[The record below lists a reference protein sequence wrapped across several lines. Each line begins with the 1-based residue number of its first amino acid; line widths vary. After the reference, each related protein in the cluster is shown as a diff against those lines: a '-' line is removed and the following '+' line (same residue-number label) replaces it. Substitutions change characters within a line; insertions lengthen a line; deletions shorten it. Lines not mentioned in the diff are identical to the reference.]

1 MIETPVFAGIELG
14 GSWAVAV
21 LARDGMIIDSVRRPT
36 MPPGETLAGVEDWL
50 AGAAARHGRFA
61 ALGIASFGP
70 LGLNPARPGFGH
82 ITTTPKPGWRDVD
95 LLARFRARFGV
106 PTMLDTDVNGAALA
120 EGRWGAAKGA
130 RVHAYVTIGTGVGAG
145 IVVEG
150 ATVKG
155 LVHPEF
161 GHVRVRRV
169 AGDDFAG
176 TCPFHGDCLE
186 GLISGPAL
194 AARAGAGAGAGADPA
209 TLPPDHPLWRHV
221 VADLAEALAML
232 LLTVSPERIVI
243 GGGVGL
249 GQAHLLPA
257 VRAAVAARLG
267 GYLPAAVDSA
277 DGELICAAG
286 LGDRAGA
293 LGAIMLAEQAL
304 AAG

>member
-21 LARDGMIIDSVRRPT
+21 LARDGVIIDSLRRPT
-36 MPPGETLAGVEDWL
+36 MAPGETLAGIEAWL
-50 AGAAARHGRFA
+50 ADAAARHGRFA

-95 LLARFRARFGV
+95 LLARFRGRFGV
-106 PTMLDTDVNGAALA
+106 PVLLDTDVNGAALA

-145 IVVEG
+145 IVVDG
-150 ATVKG
+150 RTIKG

-176 TCPFHGDCLE
+176 VCPFHGDCLE

-194 AARAGAGAGAGADPA
+194 SARAGCDPA
-209 TLPPDHPLWRHV
+209 TLAAYHPIWGHV
-221 VADLAEALAML
+221 VADLAEALALL

-249 GQAHLLPA
+249 GQAHLLPML
-257 VRAAVAARLG
+257 RAAVAERLG

-286 LGDRAGA
+286 LGDRAGP